1 MLDGD
6 RPLAAALALAMGA
19 LALSGCARG
28 GSLPPLALRP
38 QPIPYADTLP
48 IHEPEERQ
56 PAEIWP
62 LIREAT
68 VGERTCP
75 IAAASPSSALARV
88 RARKVTSGTAVVKSA
103 ALP

>member
-1 MLDGD
+1 MHGRD
-6 RPLAAALALAMGA
+6 RPLAAPLAFVLGA

-48 IHEPEERQ
+48 IHEPEERE

-62 LIREAT
+62 LMREST
-68 VGERTCP
+68 VGELGQPFECVILT
-75 IAAASPSSALARV
+75 LHWNDD
-88 RARKVTSGTAVVKSA
+88 
-103 ALP
+103 